1 VRYLARRLGLF
12 LVTLWAALTVNF
24 IIPRVM
30 PGNEAQAVL
39 ATFRNINPAALH
51 ALEIQFG
58 VNVHQGLISSYF
70 HYLGNTLTGQFG
82 VDAQGVP
89 VMNEITSKLPWT
101 LGLVGVATILAFLIG
116 TLAGV
121 FSAWRRGS
129 RLDAVLPPS
138 LFILASLPMF
148 FVGLLLLYV
157 FSVDL
162 NWLPLGGN
170 YTIGTTP
177 TFSLSFIGDVLKHA
191 LLPGLSLVIV
201 TAGLWVYSMR
211 NNMVTTI
218 SEDYVRMG
226 RAKGLG
232 DRRVMFDYA
241 ARNAILPNLTGFA
254 MQLGYVLGG
263 AIVIEYLFSYPG
275 LGYLFYTA
283 TTDHDL
289 PLMQGLF
296 LFYTVAVLICV
307 LVADLAT
314 AVLDP
319 RTWEVSS
326 VD

>member
-1 VRYLARRLGLF
+1 MRYLAKRGLLF

-39 ATFRNINPAALH
+39 GTFRGANPGALH

-58 VNVHQGLISSYF
+58 VNVHQSVLASYF
-70 HYLGNTLTGQFG
+70 QYLGNCLTGQFG
-82 VDAQGVP
+82 VTAQGVP
-89 VMNEITSKLPWT
+89 VMTEIMQKLPWT
-101 LGLVGVATILAFLIG
+101 LGLVGVTTVIAFVIG
-116 TLAGV
+116 TVAGV
-121 FSAWRRGS
+121 YSAWRRGG
-129 RLDAVLPPS
+129 RLDAILPPT
-138 LFILASLPMF
+138 LFIVSTVPVF
-148 FVGLLLLYV
+148 FVGLLLIYLFAV
-157 FSVDL
+157 KL
-162 NWLPLGGN
+162 NWLPLSGN
-170 YTIGTTP
+170 YSIGATP
-177 TFSLSFIGDVLKHA
+177 SFSLSFIWDVFKHA
-191 LLPGLSLVIV
+191 LLPALSLIIV

-211 NNMVTTI
+211 NNMITTI
-218 SEDYVRMG
+218 AEDYVKTA
-226 RAKGLG
+226 RAKGLAT
-232 DRRVMFDYA
+232 RRIMYDYA

-296 LFYTVAVLICV
+296 LFYTLAVLICV
-307 LVADLAT
+307 LIADLIT

-319 RTWEVSS
+319 RTREA
-326 VD
+326 